1 MDTDASN
8 NIIDTDNEINEIVI
22 NIENIQQTIQ
32 FVPVG
37 VDEVESSQL
46 YENIHFQ
53 YINSD
58 SPITISEKSIAYNDN
73 LSDYDDNSR
82 SNSRG
87 SHSSYSDCSDDEE
100 IRLIRNDRIKNQIE
114 YRNAREV
121 SQTKQFKKKNFH
133 DVEKSLEKYYEYNN
147 KYSSKIDTLVTY
159 MKGQK
164 NIFMQAKF
172 ITQRKVH
179 LLMIPVLIFS
189 SAMAIF
195 APIIQHFEW
204 SGGLISALNIIIT
217 TFVTMLNYMK
227 YESHSEKYLQMAN
240 QYDKLEMSLE
250 MTTSKLLY
258 IENETEKNELV
269 LNKLKEVEINMNELK
284 EVYNILVPEEVI
296 RMFPIVCHINIFS
309 VIKKMDI
316 HKNILIHR
324 FKDVKNEIRYILY
337 KWKRNDF
344 DPAESDEQKK
354 EKKRLLFLYEVKE
367 KVKNELLESQNVY
380 DYIDELFTKEIKD
393 NEHRKCA
400 WLCFTKR
407 ERFSI
412 KKENVHPIL
421 QKYFQFIFDE

>member
-1 MDTDASN
+1 MDTDASH
-8 NIIDTDNEINEIVI
+8 NIIDNEINEIVI
-22 NIENIQQTIQ
+22 DIENIQQTIQ
-32 FVPVG
+32 FVPIDD
-37 VDEVESSQL
+37 DEGQSRKFD
-46 YENIHFQ
+46 ENIQFQ
-53 YINSD
+53 YINGD
-58 SPITISEKSIAYNDN
+58 SPITISGKSGCNDN

-114 YRNAREV
+114 YRSDG

-172 ITQRKVH
+172 ITQRKIH
-179 LLMIPVLIFS
+179 LLMIPVLVFS

-195 APIIQHFEW
+195 APIIQRFEW

-258 IENETEKNELV
+258 IENDTEKNETV

-337 KWKRNDF
+337 KWKRSESSLI
-344 DPAESDEQKK
+344 ESDEQKK
-354 EKKRLLFLYEVKE
+354 EKRRLLFLYEVKE

-400 WLCFTKR
+400 WVCFTKQD
-407 ERFSI
+407 RFSI
-412 KKENVHPIL
+412 KKESVHPIL